1 MVPET
6 IKKMLEAGVHFGHQ
20 AKKWNPKM
28 KKFIFGKRSGIYIID
43 LEKTVKYLEKAKEF
57 LRELTSRGGSILF
70 VGTKRQ
76 FADIIKTTAEK
87 CGMYYVNEKW
97 VGGLL
102 TNFQTIKN
110 RLQEFKR
117 LLEEKEQTDFQNYSK
132 KERARLLKELDR
144 MAKKYSGVKDMQE
157 LPDAL
162 VIIDPS
168 YEDLAVREARRL
180 KIPIVALIDTNGDP
194 EVIDYPI
201 PGNDDAMR
209 SVKLILEL
217 LLEPILEG
225 INEFRKGGKVKI
237 TKEET
242 PDTQVSTSEEE
253 LELISESVEEDVDKE
268 MNKEEH
274 P

>member
-1 MVPET
+1 M
-6 IKKMLEAGVHFGHQ
+6 HFPIYYTGFVL
-20 AKKWNPKM
+20 KVGN
-28 KKFIFGKRSGIYIID
+28 IFGLYDIGN
-43 LEKTVKYLEKAKEF
+43 KEF
-57 LRELTSRGGSILF
+57 YKTHPE
-70 VGTKRQ
+70 Q

-268 MNKEEH
+268 RNKEEH